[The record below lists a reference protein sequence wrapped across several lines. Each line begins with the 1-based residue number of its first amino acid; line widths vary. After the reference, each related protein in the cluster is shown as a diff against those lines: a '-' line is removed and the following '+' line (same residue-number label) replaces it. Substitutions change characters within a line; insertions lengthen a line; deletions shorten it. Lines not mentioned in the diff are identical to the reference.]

1 MKLFV
6 VLGLEV
12 VRIGVA
18 AINAVDARCAH
29 ERVGAQYAVDRM
41 ALKDWFLALLQNS
54 RAARQRQR
62 EFDMSSSWKG
72 LLHKQVSW

>member
-41 ALKDWFLALLQNS
+41 ALKDWFLA
-54 RAARQRQR
+54 
-62 EFDMSSSWKG
+62 
-72 LLHKQVSW
+72 